1 MKARA
6 WLILILVIGGGCT
19 HPIEIV
25 GDGDIRSS
33 SGSHDCLLEN
43 LPCKAVALGEYI
55 ETYIPEPRSGSNFVG
70 WDNCLSQDG
79 ENCVFNV
86 SAEIVQQNW
95 FKTMPALVAKFAP
108 LCENAPADSFAA
120 VQAAIFDGKGC
131 STGGCH
137 SGGNPASGLNL
148 SSARSYD
155 SSVDVSARGGGGL
168 KLILPG
174 NAAES
179 YLYRKVAARTNPG
192 SFTISGS
199 PMPLVGSALSAD
211 QLAAL
216 AAWIDAGAPRN
227 GSGRG
232 TEQDRAAAGAVQL
245 IASFNG

>member
-6 WLILILVIGGGCT
+6 WLILLLVVGGGCT

-25 GDGDIRSS
+25 GEGDIRSS
-33 SGSHDCLLEN
+33 SGGHDCLLEN

-55 ETYIPEPRSGSNFVG
+55 ETYIPEPRSGFRFVG

-86 SAEIVQQNW
+86 STEIVQQNW

-120 VQAAIFDGKGC
+120 IQAAIFNGKGC
-131 STGGCH
+131 SAGGCH
-137 SGGNPASGLNL
+137 SGGNPAGGMNL
-148 SSARSYD
+148 SSGRSYD
-155 SSVDVSARGGGGL
+155 SIVDVTASSGGGL
-168 KLILPG
+168 KRILPG
-174 NAAES
+174 DAAGS
-179 YLYRKVAARTNPG
+179 YLYRKVSAKTNPG

-199 PMPLVGSALSAD
+199 PMPRVGTALSAD

-216 AAWIDAGAPRN
+216 AAWIDAGAPR
-227 GSGRG
+227 SGRADELNRI
-232 TEQDRAAAGAVQL
+232 EQLLGL
-245 IASFNG
+245 CN